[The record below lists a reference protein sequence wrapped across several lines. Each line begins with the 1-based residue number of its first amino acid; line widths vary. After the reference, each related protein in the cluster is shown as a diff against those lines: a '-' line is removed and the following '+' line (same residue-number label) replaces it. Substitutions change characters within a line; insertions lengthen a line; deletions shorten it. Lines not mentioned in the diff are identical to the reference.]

1 MAQTSIRHAILAAI
15 AAVLLAPALSAQAF
29 SCPATLTVTEQPQG
43 PAGWTGPA
51 VKSEHAFQ
59 TASIL
64 NGTPGKEEYDLRPDD
79 EATKGKTAL
88 MTWDLKAY
96 RTMPLFVRCHYFD
109 TKATVTATIPAS
121 VAKCTVTIEMTANGT
136 IVGKSTMK
144 CQ

>member
-1 MAQTSIRHAILAAI
+1 
-15 AAVLLAPALSAQAF
+15 
-29 SCPATLTVTEQPQG
+29 
-43 PAGWTGPA
+43 
-51 VKSEHAFQ
+51 
-59 TASIL
+59 
-64 NGTPGKEEYDLRPDD
+64 
-79 EATKGKTAL
+79 